1 MIMKLGFFAA
11 LAKRQL
17 RTKVEKRTIFISGL
31 VVEFWECKEKLVVR
45 A

>member
-1 MIMKLGFFAA
+1 MKLGFFAA

-17 RTKVEKRTIFISGL
+17 RAKVKRKKIFIWGL
-31 VVEFWECKEKLVVR
+31 VMEFLEGKEKDVEG